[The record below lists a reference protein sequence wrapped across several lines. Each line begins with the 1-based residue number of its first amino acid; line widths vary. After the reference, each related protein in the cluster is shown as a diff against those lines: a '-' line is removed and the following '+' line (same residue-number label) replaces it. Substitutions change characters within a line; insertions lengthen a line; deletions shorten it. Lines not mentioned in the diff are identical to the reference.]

1 MQHLEEDGELARM
14 LAEQEAFLA
23 SREAPAAKVV
33 RRQEGENGTYWKGN
47 ERRPKMNRNG
57 GRGV

>member
-23 SREAPAAKVV
+23 SQEAPAAKVV
-33 RRQEGENGTYWKGN
+33 RRQEGDNGTYG
-47 ERRPKMNRNG
+47 ERH
-57 GRGV
+57 